1 MVSTQIIR
9 QAQTRIQDIITPTPL
24 LSSDRLNRQ
33 LPFDVHI
40 KAECLQRT
48 GSFKF
53 RGACNAV
60 FSLTQPGQP
69 VIAFSSGNH
78 AQAVALAGLLSG
90 RKATIIMP
98 EDAPQAKIDGT
109 RAYSAEVVLYDRY
122 SESREEIGKKLASE
136 QGAELIRPYDD
147 ARVIA
152 GQGTAG
158 LEIAAQAK
166 AAGFTPDSFICC
178 CGGGGLM
185 AGSATALHDAFPS
198 THLYTAEPADFDD
211 MARSLASGK
220 RQQNDVSARSICDA
234 IVTPTPGEITFPII
248 ASLAR
253 AGLSVSDE
261 EALQA
266 MRIGWDYF
274 KLTIE
279 PGGAVALAA
288 ALSDAFLAHLEETE
302 TDHHKGTRRQIVVM
316 ASGGNCDS
324 DMFLRALNSR
334 TRY

>member
-1 MVSTQIIR
+1 MVTPVII
-9 QAQTRIQDIITPTPL
+9 QNAHQLIGDTIVTTPL

-33 LPFDVHI
+33 LPFDLHI

-60 FSLTQPGQP
+60 FSLSTDGQP
-69 VIAFSSGNH
+69 VIAYSSGNH
-78 AQAVALAGLLSG
+78 AQAVALAASLLG
-90 RKATIIMP
+90 RNATIIMP

-109 RAYSAEVVLYDRY
+109 RAYGAEVVLYDRY
-122 SESREEIGKKLASE
+122 NQSREEIGERLATE
-136 QGAELIRPYDD
+136 QNAELIRPYDD
-147 ARVIA
+147 YRVIA

-158 LEIAAQAK
+158 LEIAQQAK
-166 AAGFTPDSFICC
+166 NAGFIPDSFICC

-185 AGSATALHDAFPS
+185 AGSALALQDAFPNI
-198 THLYTAEPADFDD
+198 HLYSAEPADFDD
-211 MARSLASGK
+211 TARSLASGE
-220 RQQNDVSARSICDA
+220 RQKNAASARSICDA
-234 IVTPTPGEITFPII
+234 ILTPMPGELTFPIVQK
-248 ASLAR
+248 LAR

-261 EALQA
+261 QALQA

-279 PGGAVALAA
+279 PGGAVALDA
-288 ALSDAFLAHLEETE
+288 ALSDAFLEQFHATQSGSD
-302 TDHHKGTRRQIVVM
+302 TNKRRQIVVM

-324 DMFLRALNSR
+324 DMFMRALDSQPK
-334 TRY
+334 Y